1 MNPQTKL
8 NLLDLELE
16 PLFSMKQTFVVI
28 LLFLISFNYDHTK
41 ADVVYIDINYI
52 LNKSEIGK
60 SLNNYIKG
68 INDKNTQKYKKIES
82 DLINKEKSILAKQ
95 NIIEKVEFEKIVS
108 QLSKEVQKYRFDQ
121 KSSNEELNKIKID
134 YTKNILEYLN
144 PIITNYV
151 EKNSISLVIPKK
163 NIIIGK
169 KKLDITEEIIEILNK
184 QVKTFDFK

>member
-1 MNPQTKL
+1 
-8 NLLDLELE
+8 
-16 PLFSMKQTFVVI
+16 MKQTFVVI